1 MAQTAR
7 DIPQIRILCHVLAS
21 RTGTQ
26 AEDWFP
32 VYKARYGMQVL
43 FRALRE
49 ERGSG
54 AVLTQL
60 LTCCTSIDPIL
71 TAGLT
76 PRYADISQTTFAIDP
91 NGLTLDDDVVA
102 VVDQHTHG
110 IIDPVAD
117 ARLAQLAHDAGA
129 LFVEDSAHCAARL
142 SVGEDGLPL
151 GDVSI
156 HSFGPEKSLHGSYF
170 GGAIWVNPRM
180 ADEALRTRMVAALSA
195 LEPIPYTLDRV
206 ARAYRNEMRVF
217 TRVPSRLSAAMR
229 ETLAQTGAFDPPV
242 AEAERK
248 GTLPLKPY
256 APSAWVAERVTDAL
270 ANLDQNEACR
280 RACVAA
286 YVDEFGKALKD
297 GVVSPELLPTDLD
310 LLAGQPLLHFPVA
323 LESTMLAERVEQRIS
338 ELGYYA
344 VPWYRPLIFPGVD
357 GSLYFWD
364 GDESKVPT
372 SARLSAGA
380 LALPTDVDEEGAR
393 AVARTVVS
401 LAALPAGKEAGEAD
415 ADAPTAPAN
424 LALIHDVQDVRDRL
438 VPVIVGGDL
447 LAYCYGREFFYSY
460 GIKPIV
466 LSSIDIKI
474 TSSSSF
480 VDYRIVPNMGVE
492 RAVVDY
498 LLVLGRELAA
508 QGKVGMALGL
518 ADWQVRVLS
527 SHKDELSPW
536 YVVPYIDFELLDDIT
551 QKDRFYA
558 ICEEL
563 GIAYPKTW
571 ELDCAEKS
579 DDFDATAYPYPLIA
593 KPSNS
598 ASWEKVEFEGKR
610 KIYELQGP
618 EELSEAYAAICASDY
633 QGKLILQDFVPGGDD
648 AIRSLTTF
656 SDAEGNLRVV
666 AGGRVALQD
675 HSPHALGN
683 PVCILSEKVDR
694 IVEDAAKFL
703 KATGYR
709 GYANFNIK
717 YDDRDGSYRFF
728 EVNTRPGRNT
738 YYVTL
743 GGISFVR
750 PIVDEY
756 VLGREVSYREAY
768 APNLYTIVPASV
780 AESYVADPALREQV
794 LACYWDGRAHNP
806 LTEGG
811 DNVGHKAWARL
822 FTQNQARKFKK
833 YMPSA

>member
-1 MAQTAR
+1 MAQTAQ
-7 DIPQIRILCHVLAS
+7 DIPQIKTLCHVLAS

-43 FRALRE
+43 FKALRE

-71 TAGLT
+71 AAGLT
-76 PRYADISQTTFAIDP
+76 PRYADISSTTFAIDP
-91 NGLTLDDDVVA
+91 DGLELDDDVVA

-129 LFVEDSAHCAARL
+129 ILVEDSAHCAARL
-142 SVGEDGLPL
+142 STGEDGLPL

-156 HSFGPEKSLHGSYF
+156 HSFGPEKSLHGTYF

-180 ADEALRTRMVAALSA
+180 ADEALRTRMIAALSSLA
-195 LEPIPYTLDRV
+195 PIPYTLDRV

-217 TRVPSRLSAAMR
+217 TRVPSRLSTSLR
-229 ETLAQTGAFDPPV
+229 STLEQSGVFDPPV
-242 AEAERK
+242 AEEERR

-256 APSAWVAERVTDAL
+256 APSAWVAERVVEAL
-270 ANLDQNEACR
+270 ASLDQNEERR

-286 YVDEFGKALKD
+286 YVDEFGKALRD
-297 GVVSPELLPTDLD
+297 GAVSASLLPADLP
-310 LLAGQPLLHFPVA
+310 LLESQPLLHFPVT
-323 LESTMLAERVEQRIS
+323 LESTTLAERTTQLVS

-364 GDESKVPT
+364 GDESKVPN
-372 SARLSAGA
+372 SARLSTGA
-380 LALPTDVDEEGAR
+380 VALPTDIDAEGAR
-393 AVARTVVS
+393 AIARAIVAFAAKPASTKTGEKMGES
-401 LAALPAGKEAGEAD
+401 LTSPV
-415 ADAPTAPAN
+415 N
-424 LALIHDVQDVRDRL
+424 LAFIHDERDVHERL

-447 LAYCYGREFFYSY
+447 LAYCYGHEFFDAY

-474 TSSSSF
+474 TSTSSF
-480 VDYRIVPNMGVE
+480 VDYRIVPNMGDE

-498 LLVLGRELAA
+498 LVALGRELAT

-527 SHKDELSPW
+527 SHKEELAPW
-536 YVVPYIDFELLDDIT
+536 FVVPYIDFELLDDIT
-551 QKDRFYA
+551 QKSRFYQ

-563 GIAYPKTW
+563 DIAYPKTW
-571 ELDCAEKS
+571 ELDCAELP
-579 DDFDATAYPYPLIA
+579 DDFDATVFPYPLIA

-598 ASWEKVEFEGKR
+598 ASWERVEFAGKR
-610 KIYELQGP
+610 KIYELQRP
-618 EELSEAYAAICASDY
+618 EELNEAYAAICASDY
-633 QGKLILQDFVPGGDD
+633 NGKLIIQDFVPGGDD

-656 SDAEGNLRVV
+656 SDADGNLRVV

-683 PVCILSEKVDR
+683 PVCIVSEKVDR

-709 GYANFNIK
+709 GYANFDIK

-738 YYVTL
+738 YYVSL
-743 GGISFVR
+743 GGVNFVR
-750 PIVDEY
+750 PIVEEY
-756 VLGREVSYREAY
+756 VLGREVSYVEAY
-768 APNLYTIVPASV
+768 APELYTIVPATV
-780 AESYVADPALREQV
+780 AQAYVTDPALREQV
-794 LACYWDGRAHNP
+794 LASYWDGRAHNP
-806 LTEGG
+806 LLDGG
-811 DNVGHKAWARL
+811 DNIGHKAWANL